1 MRKVL
6 ARSVFVLPLFFLINC
21 SSGSQDDPQ
30 ITEEEQQEEQNGNQ
44 NEEPTIEISSI
55 INTSDQGKL
64 IDAFFFDLKGWPD
77 RTNTVEKATA
87 YFVNDGMNGIRI
99 SIYGDI
105 QRPAHP
111 GPGVVVESQYEPML
125 TSITTALSVKPDLK
139 IFASKKLRS
148 TNSFPDW
155 VKDGTGIIP
164 KQYAIMLADFI
175 EFMNGK
181 GITIDYLGIDN
192 EFVYN
197 EGNITPEKYHET
209 IFELRVLASTRGFD
223 LPILVGYEDFGPN
236 KRNWVQILME
246 SGWGNDMDIYGT
258 HYYPQFRPKD
268 KLITDLNSIGNRPFW
283 ATEPHWDQVKT
294 ENPDVFLNAE
304 AAMVTLWDQTDL
316 GMTGFM
322 WWNYNLE
329 DELRTRLMQAAST
342 PLLYSR
348 PISMTDIDGED
359 LTELGKLQSRAFI
372 KANQI
377 TVYFVNMSDTSYTDY
392 GIALSDHQKIA
403 DNVVYTQWRETTTID
418 GQQLSGT
425 VTSDNA
431 AVQVNLPKR
440 SITKIDL
447 TIQD

>member
-1 MRKVL
+1 MKT
-6 ARSVFVLPLFFLINC
+6 FNPLFFLVLIPILLNYGC
-21 SSGSQDDPQ
+21 STDTGDVEIQQSEENGLP
-30 ITEEEQQEEQNGNQ
+30 EEQE
-44 NEEPTIEISSI
+44 NETSVEVNSI
-55 INTSDQGKL
+55 INTSNQGKL

-77 RTNTVEKATA
+77 RTNTVEKATSHLI
-87 YFVNDGMNGIRI
+87 NDGMNGLRI

-111 GPGVVVESQYEPML
+111 GPGVVLESEYEPML
-125 TSITTALSVKPDLK
+125 TSITTALSVRPDLK

-155 VKDGTGIIP
+155 VKDGTGIVP

-175 EFMNGK
+175 EFMNDR

-197 EGNITPEKYHET
+197 EGNITPQKYHET
-209 IFELRVLASTRGFD
+209 IFELRTLASTRGFD
-223 LPILVGYEDFGPN
+223 IPVLVGYEDFGPN

-268 KLITDLNSIGNRPFW
+268 KLITDLNTVSDRPFW
-283 ATEPHWDQVKT
+283 ATEPHWDNVKADR
-294 ENPDVFLNAE
+294 PDVFLNAE

-322 WWNYNLE
+322 WWDYNLK

-342 PLLYSR
+342 PLLGSR
-348 PISMTDIDGED
+348 PITMTDIDGED
-359 LTELGKLQSRAFI
+359 ISELGKLQSRAFI
-372 KANQI
+372 KDKLV
-377 TVYFVNMSDTSYTDY
+377 TVYFVNMTDTSYTDY
-392 GIALSDHQKIA
+392 TISFENNLEINGA
-403 DNVVYTQWRETTTID
+403 VTYRQWRETTTID
-418 GQQLSGT
+418 GQSLSAKVIENST
-425 VTSDNA
+425 II
-431 AVQVNLPKR
+431 QVNLPRR
-440 SITKIDL
+440 SITKIDITL
-447 TIQD
+447 L